1 MILLMAM
8 GLSVAAPIK
17 SIVGGKHCG
26 MSGAKLPY
34 DAEVEYLESTGT
46 QYIDTGVIFKTQP
59 RVVFDWLV
67 TDGGDKDICGT
78 ERADAGCFLIDI
90 YLNNATWL
98 WYRYGTSR
106 ISGNASMNKPN
117 VNSRHTMDAGREVL
131 LDGMQIL
138 SLSGTYDF
146 STNSQT
152 LLLFRGRTYHKARI
166 YSFLVYD
173 NEALV
178 CDFIPVRFTNEQGQ
192 SEGAMYDRV
201 SGALF
206 RNAGTGVFII
216 GPDK

>member
-1 MILLMAM
+1 MTAM
-8 GLSVAAPIK
+8 RLKRYPSPSGGFALGK
-17 SIVGGKHCG
+17 MGVGATMMKR
-26 MSGAKLPY
+26 LPY

-78 ERADAGCFLIDI
+78 KRADAGCFLIDI
-90 YLNNATWL
+90 YLNNDPWL
-98 WYRYGTSR
+98 WYRYGTSGL
-106 ISGNASMNKPN
+106 SGYASMNKPN
-117 VNSRHTMDAGREVL
+117 VNSRHTMDAGRKVL
-131 LDGMQIL
+131 LDGVQIL

-166 YSFLVYD
+166 YSFIVYD

-178 CDFIPVRFTNEQGQ
+178 RDMIPVRFTNELGQ

-201 SGALF
+201 SEQLY
-206 RNAGTGVFII
+206 RNQGTGVFPYGNDI
-216 GPDK
+216 